1 MTTPATLPRIKT
13 RLPGPKA
20 KLVLQGDR
28 KFISPSYTRPYPLV
42 MKRGRGAIVED
53 VDGNTFLDFSAGIAV
68 CSTGHSHPKVV
79 AAIQKQAADFIHMS
93 GTDFYYPQMVELA
106 EKLAASMPGKSPK
119 KVYFGNSGAEAVEAA
134 LKLARFHTKRDKFIA
149 FYGAFHGRTMGAL
162 SLTASKVTQRRGFSP
177 LLPGV
182 THIPYGNCYRCPY
195 NLRPET
201 CQIEC
206 ATFLR
211 DVVFKTTVPPDEVA
225 AIFVEP
231 VLGEGGYVIPRREF
245 LQELRS
251 ICDEYGILLVADE
264 VQCGMGR
271 TGKMWAVEHFG
282 IEPDILCSAKGLA
295 SGMPIGAMIARE
307 KLMNW
312 PPGAHA
318 STFGGNPVS
327 CAAALATMKLL
338 QEEYIENAAYMGR
351 YLLEKI
357 SDWPQRHRLVG
368 DVRGLGLMIAIELVR
383 DRSTLVKASKERDWV
398 LHEAFKQG
406 LLILGCGENVVRMM
420 PPLVINE
427 RQADLAVKILD
438 GVLTRVERR
447 PV

>member
-1 MTTPATLPRIKT
+1 MTTPATLPKIKT
-13 RLPGPKA
+13 KLPGPKA

-68 CSTGHSHPKVV
+68 CSTGHSHPEVV

-106 EKLAASMPGKSPK
+106 EKLAGSVPGKSPK

-149 FYGAFHGRTMGAL
+149 FFGAFHGRTMGAL
-162 SLTASKVTQRRGFSP
+162 SLTASRVTQRRGFSP

-251 ICDEYGILLVADE
+251 ICDEHGILLVADE

-295 SGMPIGAMIARE
+295 SGMPIGVMIARG

-338 QEEYIENAAYMGR
+338 QEEYIENAARMGR

-383 DRSTLVKASKERDWV
+383 DRSTLVKASSERDWV

-447 PV
+447 LV

>member
-1 MTTPATLPRIKT
+1 MTTSATLPRIKT